1 MRSILTFGIA
11 LTLGLF
17 STQAFANGHLDITLA
32 DGGDGCVVIQNVVA
46 PEGFPTIDGKVVGEI
61 TLHFSNVDAG
71 SVVMQSPRYYVAV
84 TENEDGSVE
93 LSPRRLCTLTGT
105 GVKYFKYALWTK
117 DYDLIEWMPAEDFD
131 NAKHRVDIH

>member
-1 MRSILTFGIA
+1 MRSLVLGFA

-17 STQAFANGHLDITLA
+17 SSNAQAEGHLDLKLV
-32 DGGDGCVVIQNVVA
+32 DGGDGCVVIEEA
-46 PEGFPTIDGKVVGEI
+46 TALGGFPTIDGKLVSEI

-71 SVVMQSPRYYVAV
+71 SVVMQSPRYYISV
-84 TENEDGSVE
+84 THNEDGTYE

-105 GVKYFKYALWTK
+105 GVKYFKYALWTY
-117 DYDLIEWMPAEDFD
+117 DYDLVEWMPAADFD